1 MARPTTGT
9 IHTHTLAD
17 GTRAFHLRVRFR
29 GERVRVVLH
38 ELDGCTCGCGGNWDA
53 PAARTELG
61 NIQAKIRVGV
71 WQPFAPAPSEPF
83 ATGGPVPLFRD
94 YAAWWLEAK
103 VTGEIGVRP
112 IARSTESGYRAQ
124 VRQLD
129 RFFGRFPLD
138 QIDRSRCQAFKGFKL
153 QEARELRDALA
164 AGADIRD
171 RSGRP
176 AKPLGPARSRG

>member
-1 MARPTTGT
+1 MAPPLKGT

-29 GERVRVVLH
+29 GERMRIVLH
-38 ELDGCTCGCGGNWDA
+38 ELDGCTCGCGGSWDA

-83 ATGGPVPLFRD
+83 ADGGPVPLFRD

-112 IARSTESGYRAQ
+112 IARSTESSYRAQ
-124 VRQLD
+124 LRRTGGVW
-129 RFFGRFPLD
+129 GRSPRSS
-138 QIDRSRCQAFKGFKL
+138 RSRTP
-153 QEARELRDALA
+153 
-164 AGADIRD
+164 AG
-171 RSGRP
+171 
-176 AKPLGPARSRG
+176 